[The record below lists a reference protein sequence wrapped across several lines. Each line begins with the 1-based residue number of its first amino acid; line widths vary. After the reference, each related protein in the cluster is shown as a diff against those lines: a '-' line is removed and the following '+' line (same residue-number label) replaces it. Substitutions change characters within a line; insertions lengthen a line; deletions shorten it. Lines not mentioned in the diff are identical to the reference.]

1 MTVSTLSE
9 MTTTV
14 TSDNPMTGA
23 DLLNFVKKAGGMSKT
38 EVAMATGY
46 YSNDKD
52 GKPRCNFARMQDALL
67 VATGINLGGGSDTRG
82 PGGRKLSY
90 VAKVQSNSNLLIGA
104 AYTKKLGLEPGAE
117 FQIRINKSTGKFT
130 LVPLGSEEDTDD

>member
-1 MTVSTLSE
+1 MTVTTLSE

-14 TSDNPMTGA
+14 TSENPMTGA

-52 GKPRCNFARMQDALL
+52 GKPRCNFARMQEALL
-67 VATGINLGGGSDTRG
+67 VATGINLGVGPDARG

-90 VAKVQSNSNLLIGA
+90 VATVQGNGNLLLGK
-104 AYTKKLGLEPGAE
+104 AYTAKLGLEPGDE
-117 FQIRINKSTGKFT
+117 FEIKINKSSGKFT
-130 LVPLGSEEDTDD
+130 LVPMGSEEDTDD